1 MVEEWKERGQGAN
14 SNAGGIGYMQLRIL
28 SQRWLRQRRR
38 VEHRPS
44 GDDGGCSRVVD
55 GEQALESDG
64 DGLSTPCLS

>member
-1 MVEEWKERGQGAN
+1 MVEEWKESGQGAN
-14 SNAGGIGYMQLRIL
+14 SDAGGIGYMQLRIL

-44 GDDGGCSRVVD
+44 GDDGRCSRVVD